1 MKDKFIRG
9 FINKS
14 FKKQKLAL
22 YYKHLI
28 YFNRRKF
35 KNTHL
40 IPLNLLINKIY
51 RKKVEFNLVNLKYLH
66 LNSDI
71 MSQAIA
77 RKLKNKKLF
86 LLRILKSF
94 LNSTKLHTKIGKKYD
109 VSNIYSKKDLDKYK
123 RTGETNPILMLK
135 QEKTQQTKNRYLIE
149 KTKVRNFNLETFLTC
164 RITENKSGYVNVNE
178 DDSKGLLDQLSSAVF
193 LKKNDL
199 YSNYLKTTT
208 LESVRY
214 KWVNGI
220 RIEATGPLSKRLKD
234 RRSQFKYK
242 YNGNLKNIDC
252 SFKGISCALLR
263 GHAKSNIQY
272 TKLSSKNRKGS
283 FGLKG

>member
-1 MKDKFIRG
+1 
-9 FINKS
+9 
-14 FKKQKLAL
+14 
-22 YYKHLI
+22 
-28 YFNRRKF
+28 
-35 KNTHL
+35 
-40 IPLNLLINKIY
+40 
-51 RKKVEFNLVNLKYLH
+51 
-66 LNSDI
+66 

-86 LLRILKSF
+86 LLRTLKSF
-94 LNSTKLHTKIGKKYD
+94 LHSTKLHTNIGKNYHIIN
-109 VSNIYSKKDLDKYK
+109 VFGKKDPYQSK
-123 RTGETNPILMLK
+123 RTGEINPIIILK
-135 QEKTQQTKNRYLIE
+135 EKKRQQTKNRYLIE
-149 KTKVRNFNLETFLTC
+149 KTKVRNFNLETFFTC
-164 RITENKSGYVNVNE
+164 KIIENKSPFVSENE
-178 DDSKGLLDQLSSAVF
+178 TRGLLDQLTSAIF

-199 YSNYLKTTT
+199 YSSYLKTTT

-272 TKLSSKNRKGS
+272 TKLLSKNRKGA